1 MRHAKAPSRFR
12 PSWLASGWFGPSWLR
27 QWSVVPTLVLVLG
40 LAAGC
45 GDGDDTAGDDPT
57 PSPSMSEA
65 TSQPTETPTESAST
79 DEPSPSE
86 SAPTGTVVQV
96 TLKDGQITPNGD
108 RIKADAGEP
117 ITFDIDAD
125 AAGEL
130 HFHSTPEQSIDFEPG
145 TSSYEIV
152 IDQPGIVEV
161 ELHEPELL
169 VAQLEIR

>member
-1 MRHAKAPSRFR
+1 MRHATAPSRFR
-12 PSWLASGWFGPSWLR
+12 PSRSGSSSLGRWAL
-27 QWSVVPTLVLVLG
+27 VPALLIVLG
-40 LAAGC
+40 LATGC
-45 GDGDDTAGDDPT
+45 GDGEDTAGDDPT
-57 PSPSMSEA
+57 PSASMSE
-65 TSQPTETPTESAST
+65 TPTDSAGT

-86 SAPTGTVVQV
+86 SASESAPSGTVVQV
-96 TLKDGQITPNGD
+96 TFKDGQITPNGD
-108 RIKADAGEP
+108 RIKAGAGEP
-117 ITFDIDAD
+117 FTFDVDAD

-161 ELHEPELL
+161 ELHEPEML

>member
-1 MRHAKAPSRFR
+1 
-12 PSWLASGWFGPSWLR
+12 
-27 QWSVVPTLVLVLG
+27 
-40 LAAGC
+40 
-45 GDGDDTAGDDPT
+45 
-57 PSPSMSEA
+57 MS
-65 TSQPTETPTESAST
+65 ETPTDSAGT

-86 SAPTGTVVQV
+86 SESDSAPSGTVVQV
-96 TLKDGQITPNGD
+96 IFKDGQITPNGD
-108 RIKADAGEP
+108 RIMADAGEP

-145 TSSYEIV
+145 TSSYDIV

-161 ELHEPELL
+161 ELHEPEML

>member
-1 MRHAKAPSRFR
+1 MRHGKASTRFR
-12 PSWLASGWFGPSWLR
+12 PRLLA
-27 QWSVVPTLVLVLG
+27 QWAVVPSLVLVLG

-65 TSQPTETPTESAST
+65 TSQPTESPTDSAST
-79 DEPSPSE
+79 DEPSPSESGSE

-145 TSSYEIV
+145 TSSYDIV

-161 ELHEPELL
+161 ELHEPEML